1 MEFVNE
7 NQDQLEKR
15 ESGLYETEG
24 DVRSA
29 YFRDYNRIL
38 HSNAYRRLKHKT
50 QVFFNINNDHICTR
64 MEHVAHVGAVSHSI
78 AVGLGLNT
86 ELTSAISC
94 GHDLGH
100 APFGHQGE
108 TVLNDIM
115 NEYLTEEYR
124 DRVFGKDNKKCFWHE
139 KNGLRFVDS
148 IELLKD
154 PYGTQYN
161 LNLTYAVRDGI
172 VSHCGEID
180 ENSLIPRKERF
191 NLSEFKKPGQFM
203 PCTWEGCAV
212 KISDK
217 IAYLGRDIE
226 DALTLNILDH
236 EDKEQLR
243 QIALKYCHRETLNT
257 TGIMHSLII
266 DICQN
271 STPDKGICLSEEKL
285 QLFNEIKNYNY
296 KTIYKSSK
304 FNTYKSYV
312 ELMLNSIFK
321 KLYDAY
327 EQDRTITKLIEMYGK
342 TYPKLTKTFCLW
354 LGKYCVVKMS
364 QQLTDEWRTQLGSLA
379 NEKIYGGLCNRDIY
393 TQAIVDYISGMT
405 DAFAIM
411 IFNELLSF
419 S

>member
-1 MEFVNE
+1 MNFINE
-7 NQDQLEKR
+7 NQDKLIERQNK
-15 ESGLYETEG
+15 LYTTDG
-24 DVRSA
+24 DVRSD

-86 ELTSAISC
+86 ELTNAIAC

-108 TVLNDIM
+108 TVLNNILE
-115 NEYLTEEYR
+115 EYLTVDYKNQ
-124 DRVFGKDNKKCFWHE
+124 VFGKDNKKLFWHE
-139 KNGLRFVDS
+139 RNGLRFVDC
-148 IELLKD
+148 IELLND

-180 ENSLIPRKERF
+180 ENLLIPRTDCF
-191 NLSEFKKPGQFM
+191 DLSEFKKPGQFM
-203 PCTWEGCAV
+203 PSTWEGCVV
-212 KISDK
+212 KMSDK

-226 DALTLNILDH
+226 DALTLNILSH
-236 EDKEQLR
+236 EDKERLR
-243 QIALKYCHRETLNT
+243 EIALKYCHRETLNT
-257 TGIMHSLII
+257 TGIMHSLIV

-271 STPDKGICLSEEKL
+271 SSPNKGICLSEEKL
-285 QLFNEIKNYNY
+285 ELFNEIKNYNY
-296 KTIYKSSK
+296 GAIYKSPK

-312 ELMLNSIFK
+312 ELVLNSIFK
-321 KLYDAY
+321 KLFEAY
-327 EQDRTITKLIEMYGK
+327 EHERTITKLKEIYGS
-342 TYPKLTKTFCLW
+342 TYPKLTQTFCLW
-354 LGKYCVVKMS
+354 LAKYCVAGMS
-364 QQLTDEWRTQLGSLA
+364 NQLPDEWKSMLGSLA
-379 NEKIYGGLCNRDIY
+379 NEKIYGGLKNKDIY
-393 TQAIVDYISGMT
+393 VQAIVDYISGMT
-405 DAFAIM
+405 DAYALM